1 MVARTCMPTISVRM
15 AVIEIVIVEIKLG
28 RSPDGNIAR
37 HGPFMVFGDDADR
50 CGLDDADR
58 CGLYDKEP
66 DVIAQLGPGEDN
78 GLFEATW
85 DGEWK
90 FGRRV
95 QDA

>member
-50 CGLDDADR
+50 CGL
-58 CGLYDKEP
+58 YDKEP